1 VLKFLETSFFSFILK
16 VINLENS
23 LCMQIYERLFQKRGL
38 NVANKTK
45 VQATDIITLPCGCIY
60 QDKEWLLVRIH
71 ECGYHKRKRTAKKPY
86 RPKAECVRP

>member
-1 VLKFLETSFFSFILK
+1 MEKESSRK
-16 VINLENS
+16 QYCNS
-23 LCMQIYERLFQKRGL
+23 SPPLRMESSCEDDD
-38 NVANKTK
+38 KTK

-71 ECGYHKRKRTAKKPY
+71 ECDYHKRKRTAKKPY